1 MNFWRQNFNH
11 ISTENKHF
19 WKVIFEMNDYPATY
33 TVCLNCLKRL
43 TLNSS
48 LCFVNFLMTIFNKTI
63 IGLCQLFIFVLIL
76 VIIYFIDPLFI
87 LFPNLPRILFFQ
99 LKIKLHL
106 VVTYM
111 DLATGALKLYEGSK
125 VKSQSSQNFCQVK
138 V

>member
-1 MNFWRQNFNH
+1 
-11 ISTENKHF
+11 
-19 WKVIFEMNDYPATY
+19 MNDYRATY

-87 LFPNLPRILFFQ
+87 LFPNLSPYFIFPAQNKTTFSRY
-99 LKIKLHL
+99 LH
-106 VVTYM
+106 
-111 DLATGALKLYEGSK
+111 GSGHRGSK
-125 VKSQSSQNFCQVK
+125 TLRRIKRSISIKSKLLPGKSLASTVKISWK